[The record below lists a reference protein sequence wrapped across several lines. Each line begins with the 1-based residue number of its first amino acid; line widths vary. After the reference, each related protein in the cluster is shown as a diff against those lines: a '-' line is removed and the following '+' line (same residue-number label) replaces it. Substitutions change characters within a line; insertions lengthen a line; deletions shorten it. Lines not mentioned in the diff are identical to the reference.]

1 MPNTLNRIMFKPAII
16 LAFIISS
23 NISASDEALE
33 SVEKKWVVAN
43 YPITSNVTCSISKI
57 YNLWPINQCRVSII
71 IDDKIDLIYDSF
83 DNTRMYDKLNSAIG
97 YINIGNDSIKPMPIF
112 YTTNVGIS
120 FNYSNY
126 KSTIDEPEINI
137 NDKHYK
143 LTGFNEYI
151 ATEATFLQNNLKKK
165 LTKERLNAV
174 GKYIIIITVIL
185 TSIWLSFLILRKTF
199 RVSSR
204 YLNFLKERI
213 TSSYKKMRNK
223 NELRRVKN
231 TTIDAAVALLV
242 KDSLH
247 EFTPEQ
253 VDDLKRE
260 IANSLNNGEV
270 NFAKKLEQSIN
281 STTQKK
287 NNDDI

>member
-1 MPNTLNRIMFKPAII
+1 MPNTLNRIIFQPVAI

-23 NISASDEALE
+23 NLSASDEALE

-43 YPITSNVTCSISKI
+43 YPITSNVTCSISEI

-71 IDDKIDLIYDSF
+71 IDDKIDLVYDSF

-126 KSTIDEPEINI
+126 KTTIDEPEINI

-174 GKYIIIITVIL
+174 GKYLIIITVIL

-213 TSSYKKMRNK
+213 TSAYKKMRNK

-281 STTQKK
+281 STIQKK